1 MILDELVLENFGVF
15 RGRNVLSLT
24 PPSRRKPL
32 VVVGGLNGAGK
43 TTLLDAVQLALF
55 GKRAPCV
62 NGNGGGYDSYLRGLI
77 HRGVRPSAGARLE
90 LSFRHRG
97 ASSEHRYRVSR
108 HWRTRF
114 RTLQESVEVLRDD
127 HPDRTLSDRWP
138 ESVEQFIPLGIAR
151 LVFFDG
157 EKIEAL
163 ADPNTSSEALRAG
176 VKALL
181 GLGIVERL
189 AADLLVYERR
199 SKSRLVRGSDQ
210 SAVET
215 AQRELKR
222 LEAERELWVGER
234 GSRQNVLDQAR
245 KRVDQCEARFRAE
258 GGDLYERRK
267 ELEEKRD
274 ACHRKVREAEDGLR
288 DQATT
293 LAPFLLVEGMIS
305 AAADRADEEWTAVE
319 AQRTHEVL
327 TARDREVLRALRGR
341 KRSARLVDELDDL
354 FRRDREERKSATRI
368 EVRLGASDFTRHE
381 LRRLSSGGLSVFRS
395 SLVEARTVLLEAQA
409 DFEEADRTLSMVPVR
424 ESVKALIEAR
434 DRARRA
440 VIRAEQKL
448 GEAKSEL
455 DRIDHAR
462 DRQRARYERVL
473 AEAAEQSLE
482 SDDIHRALH
491 HSGRVRD
498 TLGRFRSALLQRSC
512 QSIASLVQEGFR
524 HLLRKKGLITGVELD
539 PEQLVL
545 ALRGPDGRNLP
556 PERLSA
562 GERQLLAVA
571 ILWALARA
579 CGRPLPHIVDTPLG
593 RLDSTHRSH
602 IVQRYFPSASHQVIL
617 LSTDEEITPPY
628 WKAIHRHV
636 GHAYTLAHDDRT
648 GATSIREGY
657 FW

>member
-1 MILDELVLENFGVF
+1 M
-15 RGRNVLSLT
+15 
-24 PPSRRKPL
+24 
-32 VVVGGLNGAGK
+32 NGAGK

-77 HRGVRPSAGARLE
+77 HRGVRPSTGARLE

-97 ASSEHRYRVSR
+97 ASSEHRYRVCR

-127 HPDRTLSDRWP
+127 HPDRTLSDRWS

-176 VKALL
+176 VNALL

-210 SAVET
+210 TAVDAAE
-215 AQRELKR
+215 RELKR
-222 LEAERELWVGER
+222 LETERELWVGER

-245 KRVDQCEARFRAE
+245 KRVEQCEARFRAE

-267 ELEEKRD
+267 ELEEERD
-274 ACHRKVREAEDGLR
+274 ACHRRVREAEDGLR

-293 LAPFLLVEGMIS
+293 LAPFLLVEDVIS
-305 AAADRADEEWTAVE
+305 AAADRADQEWTAVE
-319 AQRTHEVL
+319 AQRTHDVL
-327 TARDREVLRALRGR
+327 TARDRKVLKALRGR
-341 KRSARLVDELDDL
+341 KRSTRLVDELDDL

-368 EVRLGASDFTRHE
+368 EVLLAASDFTRHE
-381 LRRLSSGGLSVFRS
+381 LRRLGSGGLSVFRS
-395 SLVEARTVLLEAQA
+395 SLAEARRALLEAQA
-409 DFEEADRTLSMVPVR
+409 EFEEADRTLSMVPVG
-424 ESVKALIEAR
+424 ESLKALIEDR
-434 DRARRA
+434 DNARRA

-455 DRIDHAR
+455 DRVDYAR
-462 DRQRARYERVL
+462 ERQRARYERVL

-482 SDDIHRALH
+482 IDDIQRALH
-491 HSGRVRD
+491 HSGRVRE
-498 TLGRFRSALLQRSC
+498 TLDRFRSALLERSC
-512 QSIASLVQEGFR
+512 HSIASLVQEGFR

-628 WKAIHRHV
+628 WERIHRHV
-636 GHAYTLAHDDRT
+636 GHAYTLAHDDRK

>member
-62 NGNGGGYDSYLRGLI
+62 NGNGGGYDGYLRGLI

-97 ASSEHRYRVSR
+97 ASSEHRYRVCR

-127 HPDRTLSDRWP
+127 HPDRTLSDRWS

-176 VKALL
+176 VNALL

-189 AADLLVYERR
+189 AADLMVFERR
-199 SKSRLVRGSDQ
+199 SKTKLVRGSDQ
-210 SAVET
+210 TTVE
-215 AQRELKR
+215 AGERELRR
-222 LEAERELWVGER
+222 LETERELWVGER

-245 KRVDQCEARFRAE
+245 KRVEQCEARFCAE

-267 ELEEKRD
+267 ELEEERD
-274 ACHRKVREAEDGLR
+274 ACHRRVREAEDGLR

-293 LAPFLLVEGMIS
+293 LAPFLLVEDVIT
-305 AAADRADEEWTAVE
+305 AAADRADQEWTAVE
-319 AQRTHEVL
+319 AQRTHEIL
-327 TARDREVLRALRGR
+327 TARDRKVLKALRAS
-341 KRSARLVDELDDL
+341 KRSARLVEELGDL
-354 FRRDREERKSATRI
+354 FHRDREERKSATRT
-368 EVRLGASDFTRHE
+368 EVLLGASDFTRHE

-395 SLVEARTVLLEAQA
+395 SLVEAGRALLEAQA
-409 DFEEADRTLSMVPVR
+409 DFEEADRTLSMVPVG
-424 ESVKALIEAR
+424 ESVKKLIEDR

-440 VIRAEQKL
+440 AIRAEQKL

-455 DRIDHAR
+455 DRIDHAKE
-462 DRQRARYERVL
+462 RQQARYERLL

-482 SDDIHRALH
+482 IDDIQRALH

-498 TLGRFRSALLQRSC
+498 TLDRFRSTLLERSC

-602 IVQRYFPSASHQVIL
+602 VVQRYFPSASHQVIL

-628 WKAIHRHV
+628 WKRIHRHV
-636 GHAYTLAHDDRT
+636 GHAYTLAHDDRK